1 MRQTMSSNTAR
12 LNKAER
18 ADLARKAREEAALDA
33 KIKAMSDAELDEL
46 IGDIARDLEVAHGP
60 VEPQDFSPALVG
72 LDDAARDKFF
82 ASLPARDFVAWRKHD
97 EIAAANGRAPD
108 AEKARAAGNA
118 HAETGPPPEKGPPLL

>member
-1 MRQTMSSNTAR
+1 MPSSTAR

-18 ADLARKAREEAALDA
+18 AAEARRDKQKDAWNA
-33 KIKAMSDAELDEL
+33 KIKAMSDEELDEA
-46 IGDIARDLEVAHGP
+46 IGDIVGGWEAAHGP

-72 LDDAARDKFF
+72 LDAAARDKFF
-82 ASLPARDFVAWRKHD
+82 ASLSDRDFVAWCKRD
-97 EIAAANGRAPD
+97 EIAAANGRPHD